1 MEFWGIEVIG
11 EFISL
16 NYWFRAIRIG
26 FVIKWIFLINFT
38 IDAFKVGCIIE
49 LKDIKI
55 EFELVIYNFISLII
69 SIILRNKIGYA
80 GAKYLGGEF
89 QYLPENL
96 VKFNLKI
103 SKFTFE
109 L

>member
-1 MEFWGIEVIG
+1 MIKNLI
-11 EFISL
+11 FIVL
-16 NYWFRAIRIG
+16 Q
-26 FVIKWIFLINFT
+26 L
-38 IDAFKVGCIIE
+38 FKEITS
-49 LKDIKI
+49 D
-55 EFELVIYNFISLII
+55 NFIFLII